1 MSPWVILVVVGYVVA
16 EWFVASWLA
25 SLIGW
30 AGVFLTVAVLVI
42 VGAAVMRRAGFA
54 AARSLRPV
62 TIDGV
67 AVQPAVTEERVGQVG
82 REVGD
87 AGSLF
92 VAGLLIAIPGL
103 VTSAVGLLLLITP
116 LRRAVSRTVS
126 RAVRRRAERSG
137 LVVTTTATTV
147 AGSVVREDVT
157 RSSTPDG
164 TARPIRGEI
173 VSGEV
178 LEGRIVDD
186 GPASAPDA

>member
-1 MSPWVILVVVGYVVA
+1 MSPWVILGVAGYVVL

-25 SLIGW
+25 SVIGW
-30 AGVFLTVAVLVI
+30 GGVFLTVAVLVI

-62 TIDGV
+62 TVDGV

-87 AGSLF
+87 AGGLF
-92 VAGLLIAIPGL
+92 VAGLLIAIPGI
-103 VTSAVGLLLLITP
+103 VTSVAGLLLLITR
-116 LRRAVSRTVS
+116 LRRAVTQVLS

-137 LVVTTTATTV
+137 LVVTATTATV
-147 AGSVVREDVT
+147 AGAVVREDE
-157 RSSTPDG
+157 P
-164 TARPIRGEI
+164 RPMRGEI

-186 GPASAPDA
+186 EHDPSTPSA

>member
-1 MSPWVILVVVGYVVA
+1 MSPWVILGVAGYVVL

-25 SLIGW
+25 SIIGW
-30 AGVFLTVAVLVI
+30 PGVFLTVAILVI

-62 TIDGV
+62 TVDGV
-67 AVQPAVTEERVGQVG
+67 TVQPAVTDERVGQVG

-92 VAGLLIAIPGL
+92 VAGLLIAIPGI
-103 VTSAVGLLLLITP
+103 VTSVVGLLLLIPP
-116 LRRAVSRTVS
+116 LRRAVTRVVS
-126 RAVRRRAERSG
+126 RAVRRSAERNG
-137 LVVTTTATTV
+137 LVVTTTTTTV
-147 AGSVVREDVT
+147 SGAVVREDE
-157 RSSTPDG
+157 P
-164 TARPIRGEI
+164 RPVRGEI

-186 GPASAPDA
+186 ERGPSAPSA

>member
-1 MSPWVILVVVGYVVA
+1 MSPWVILVVAGYVVL

-25 SLIGW
+25 SFIGW
-30 AGVFLTVAVLVI
+30 GGVFLTVAVLVI

-62 TIDGV
+62 TVDGV

-103 VTSAVGLLLLITP
+103 VTSVVGLLLLITP
-116 LRRAVSRTVS
+116 LRRAVYRTVTRS
-126 RAVRRRAERSG
+126 LRRRAERSG
-137 LVVTTTATTV
+137 LVVTTATTTV
-147 AGSVVREDVT
+147 AGSVVREDPAA
-157 RSSTPDG
+157 STPPG
-164 TARPIRGEI
+164 SRPVRGEI

-186 GPASAPDA
+186 EPGSPST